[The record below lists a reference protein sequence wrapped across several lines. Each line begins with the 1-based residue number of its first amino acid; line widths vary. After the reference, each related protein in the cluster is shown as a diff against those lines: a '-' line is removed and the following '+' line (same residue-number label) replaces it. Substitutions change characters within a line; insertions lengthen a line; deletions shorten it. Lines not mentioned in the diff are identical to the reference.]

1 MAHETTTSNAT
12 KAPTTSSTGQQ
23 TATQASQRDGDGA
36 SSTHS
41 VRPRLGAGSAL
52 PSSKSPELT
61 GDESGDV
68 ADNEHSSDDGESDQ
82 ESKCEVAASENPD
95 SSKGD
100 MAEFESLEALAALR
114 ASKMMLE
121 DGDDSS
127 D

>member
-1 MAHETTTSNAT
+1 MALHQLTPYGPDWELD
-12 KAPTTSSTGQQ
+12 PLYLSS
-23 TATQASQRDGDGA
+23 RF
-36 SSTHS
+36 
-41 VRPRLGAGSAL
+41 
-52 PSSKSPELT
+52 PELT